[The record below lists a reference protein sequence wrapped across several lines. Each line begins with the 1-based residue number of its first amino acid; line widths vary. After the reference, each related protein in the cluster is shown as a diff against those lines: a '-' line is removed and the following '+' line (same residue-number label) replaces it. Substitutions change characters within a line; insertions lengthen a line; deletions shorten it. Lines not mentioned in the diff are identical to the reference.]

1 MNTSV
6 AITTI
11 FNAVRVSD
19 PLRPPWFNEAESVT
33 REMYGGGD
41 LQYQALYRK
50 YRPQTFGDVIGQA
63 HVTTT
68 LAREVADE
76 RVAHAYLFTG
86 PRGTGKTTTARIL
99 AKALNCEDRHAD
111 GSPCG
116 KCSSCVSI
124 AEGNSLDVME
134 LDAASHNSVDDI
146 RDIKL
151 SVTTVAS
158 AATSKRVFVLDEAHM
173 LSKAAGNALLKT
185 LEEPPEHVHFVLA
198 TTEPY
203 KLLDTIRSRTQRFDF
218 HPVPVETLAGY
229 LSTIAERES
238 YETEPSA
245 LIAIARYAGGS
256 VRDSLSLLE
265 QVAALGSGTADV
277 PGVRRAL
284 GLADADAFQQLAGAV
299 AAQDAKSALGLV
311 AEMAASGVDLRR
323 FVSDCI
329 GFFRGVFL
337 AHYAPNLAEIAD
349 EPPEVYE
356 SWRKAAEI
364 VPATDVLR
372 AVDLLAE
379 ALVRLR
385 EGREERLMTE
395 LAFIKLT
402 RPETS
407 TDPEALISR
416 MDRLERRMGKPG
428 ETQTRPAVPA
438 ATESTGFQPNA
449 EPGDPAR
456 EPTGRAGESAPA
468 ENEVDTETDDE
479 LSRAAAPLV
488 PEDEPGGTEDH
499 PPIDIS
505 FDQLQKIWPGLF
517 GSLRDVLGARRWAFF
532 REAVPAA
539 VERNKIVLEVAHDF
553 HLTSLQQDDAVAPIV
568 AAKAGDLLG
577 GPVKV
582 EFRLKNDGGDGDG
595 DDDEVDLDQLE
606 ERPNADADP
615 ASLLESELGAQV
627 VDD

>member
-1 MNTSV
+1 VGT
-6 AITTI
+6 
-11 FNAVRVSD
+11 
-19 PLRPPWFNEAESVT
+19 
-33 REMYGGGD
+33 D

-50 YRPQTFGDVIGQA
+50 YRPQTFDDVIGQA

-99 AKALNCEDRHAD
+99 AKALNCENRNAD
-111 GSPCG
+111 GSPCSVCG
-116 KCSSCVSI
+116 SCVAI
-124 AEGNSLDVME
+124 AEGTSLDVME

-218 HPVPVETLAGY
+218 HPVPVEDLAGY
-229 LSTIAERES
+229 LSTIADRES
-238 YETEPSA
+238 YKTDPSA
-245 LIAIARYAGGS
+245 LIAIARHAGGS

-277 PGVRRAL
+277 AGVRRAL
-284 GLADADAFQQLAGAV
+284 GLADSEAFSRLTEAISS
-299 AAQDAKSALGLV
+299 QDAKSALGLV
-311 AEMAASGVDLRR
+311 AELAADGVDLRR
-323 FVSDCI
+323 FVAEGI

-356 SWRKAAEI
+356 SWKKAAEI
-364 VPATDVLR
+364 VSASDVLR

-395 LAFIKLT
+395 LALIKLT
-402 RPETS
+402 RPETAS
-407 TDPEALISR
+407 DPESLIAR
-416 MDRLERRMGKPG
+416 MDRLERRIGKPA
-428 ETQTRPAVPA
+428 EVSPQPAVTPRPA
-438 ATESTGFQPNA
+438 T
-449 EPGDPAR
+449 PAR
-456 EPTGRAGESAPA
+456 DVTDEGAGE
-468 ENEVDTETDDE
+468 EKTGDQGDE

-488 PEDEPGGTEDH
+488 AEDDGPETEDQ

-505 FDQLQKIWPGLF
+505 FEQLQKVWPGLF
-517 GSLRDVLGARRWAFF
+517 GGLRDLLGARRWAFF

-539 VERNKIVLEVAHDF
+539 VERNTIILEVAHDF
-553 HLTSLQQDDAVAPIV
+553 HLSSLEQDDAVAPIV
-568 AAKAGDLLG
+568 AAKASDLLG

-582 EFRLKNDGGDGDG
+582 RFRLKSGASDG
-595 DDDEVDLDQLE
+595 DDDEAVDLDDLE
-606 ERPNADADP
+606 ERPGAETDP
-615 ASLLESELGAQV
+615 ATLLQSELGAKSRRRLGTCMSACGVLVIEQRRRRFLPV
-627 VDD
+627 LHT

>member
-1 MNTSV
+1 M
-6 AITTI
+6 
-11 FNAVRVSD
+11 
-19 PLRPPWFNEAESVT
+19 
-33 REMYGGGD
+33 
-41 LQYQALYRK
+41 QYQALYRK
-50 YRPQTFGDVIGQA
+50 YRPQTFDDVIGQA

-68 LAREVADE
+68 LAREVVDE
-76 RVAHAYLFTG
+76 KVAHAYLFTG

-99 AKALNCEDRHAD
+99 AKALNCENRNVD

-116 KCSSCVSI
+116 KCGSCVAI
-124 AEGNSLDVME
+124 TEGNSLDVME

-218 HPVPVETLAGY
+218 HPVPVEELAGY
-229 LSTIAERES
+229 LSAIADRES
-238 YETEPSA
+238 YKTDPAA
-245 LIAIARYAGGS
+245 LIAIARHAGGS

-277 PGVRRAL
+277 AGVRRAL
-284 GLADADAFQQLAGAV
+284 GLAGSEAFQQLGEAIASH
-299 AAQDAKSALGLV
+299 DAKSALELV
-311 AEMAASGVDLRR
+311 AELAAAGVDLRR
-323 FVSDCI
+323 FVSESI

-349 EPPEVYE
+349 EPPEIYE

-364 VPATDVLR
+364 VPPSDVLR

-395 LAFIKLT
+395 LALIKLT
-402 RPETS
+402 RPETA
-407 TDPEALISR
+407 TDSEALLSR
-416 MDRLERRMGKPG
+416 MDRLERRLAKPG
-428 ETQTRPAVPA
+428 DGSEA
-438 ATESTGFQPNA
+438 AAPSSP
-449 EPGDPAR
+449 PRSDPV
-456 EPTGRAGESAPA
+456 EPTSTKTATTPSPK
-468 ENEVDTETDDE
+468 DE
-479 LSRAAAPLV
+479 LARAAAPLV
-488 PEDEPGGTEDH
+488 TDEPTNGAENEDQ
-499 PPIDIS
+499 PLIDIS
-505 FDQLQKIWPGLF
+505 FDQLQRVWPGLF
-517 GSLRDVLGARRWAFF
+517 GGLRDLLGARRWAFF

-539 VERNKIVLEVAHDF
+539 VERNTIILEVAHDF
-553 HLTSLQQDDAVAPIV
+553 HLSSLEQDDAVAPIV

-577 GPVKV
+577 GAVKV
-582 EFRLKNDGGDGDG
+582 KFRLKSHSDQAQ
-595 DDDEVDLDQLE
+595 DDDHVDLSKLE
-606 ERPNADADP
+606 ERPGAETDP
-615 ASLLESELGAQV
+615 AALLESELGAKV
-627 VDD
+627 VDE

>member
-1 MNTSV
+1 VGT
-6 AITTI
+6 
-11 FNAVRVSD
+11 
-19 PLRPPWFNEAESVT
+19 
-33 REMYGGGD
+33 D

-50 YRPQTFGDVIGQA
+50 YRPQTFDDVIGQA

-99 AKALNCEDRHAD
+99 AKALNCENRNAD
-111 GSPCG
+111 GSPCSVCG
-116 KCSSCVSI
+116 SCVAI
-124 AEGNSLDVME
+124 AEGTSLDVME

-218 HPVPVETLAGY
+218 HPVPVEDLAGY
-229 LSTIAERES
+229 LSTIADRES
-238 YETEPSA
+238 YRTDPSA
-245 LIAIARYAGGS
+245 LIAIARHAGGS

-277 PGVRRAL
+277 AGVRRAL
-284 GLADADAFQQLAGAV
+284 GLADSEAFSRLTEAISS
-299 AAQDAKSALGLV
+299 QDAKSALGLV
-311 AEMAASGVDLRR
+311 AELAADGVDLRR
-323 FVSDCI
+323 FVAEGI

-356 SWRKAAEI
+356 SWKKAAEI
-364 VPATDVLR
+364 LSATDVLR

-395 LAFIKLT
+395 LALIKLT
-402 RPETS
+402 RPETAS
-407 TDPEALISR
+407 DPEALIAR
-416 MDRLERRMGKPG
+416 MDRLERRIGKPA
-428 ETQTRPAVPA
+428 EVSPQPAVTPRPA
-438 ATESTGFQPNA
+438 T
-449 EPGDPAR
+449 PAR
-456 EPTGRAGESAPA
+456 DATDEGAGE
-468 ENEVDTETDDE
+468 EKTRDRGDE

-488 PEDEPGGTEDH
+488 AEDDGSETEDQQ
-499 PPIDIS
+499 PIDIS
-505 FDQLQKIWPGLF
+505 FEQLQKIWPGLF
-517 GSLRDVLGARRWAFF
+517 GGLRDLLGARRWAFF

-539 VERNKIVLEVAHDF
+539 VERNTIILEVAHDF
-553 HLTSLQQDDAVAPIV
+553 HLSSLEQDDAVAPIV
-568 AAKAGDLLG
+568 AAKASDLLG

-582 EFRLKNDGGDGDG
+582 RFRLKSGASDG
-595 DDDEVDLDQLE
+595 DDDEAVDLDDLE
-606 ERPNADADP
+606 ERPGAETDP
-615 ASLLESELGAQV
+615 ATLLQSELGARV

>member
-1 MNTSV
+1 ME
-6 AITTI
+6 
-11 FNAVRVSD
+11 
-19 PLRPPWFNEAESVT
+19 P
-33 REMYGGGD
+33 D

-50 YRPQTFGDVIGQA
+50 YRPQTFDDVIGQA

-68 LAREVADE
+68 LAREVSDG

-99 AKALNCEDRHAD
+99 AKALNCVNRNSD
-111 GSPCG
+111 GSPCSV
-116 KCSSCVSI
+116 CPSCVSI
-124 AEGNSLDVME
+124 TEGNSLDVME

-218 HPVPVETLAGY
+218 HPVPVEELAGY
-229 LSTIAERES
+229 LSSIADKES
-238 YETEPSA
+238 YKTDPAA
-245 LIAIARYAGGS
+245 LIAISRHAGGS

-277 PGVRRAL
+277 TGVRRAL
-284 GLADADAFQQLAGAV
+284 GLADSEAFQRLAEAV
-299 AAQDAKSALGLV
+299 AAQDARSALELV
-311 AEMAASGVDLRR
+311 AELAASGVDLRR
-323 FVSDCI
+323 FVSESI

-356 SWRKAAEI
+356 SWKKAADI
-364 VPATDVLR
+364 VPPSDVLR

-385 EGREERLMTE
+385 EGREERLMAE
-395 LAFIKLT
+395 LALIKLT
-402 RPETS
+402 RPETA

-416 MDRLERRMGKPG
+416 MDRIERRLGKPG
-428 ETQTRPAVPA
+428 ESPPVIGAAPVP
-438 ATESTGFQPNA
+438 QPERTA
-449 EPGDPAR
+449 PPVVEEKRVETPVVETSAMEDG
-456 EPTGRAGESAPA
+456 AGELAK
-468 ENEVDTETDDE
+468 
-479 LSRAAAPLV
+479 AAAPLV
-488 PEDEPGGTEDH
+488 SDDPEPVVDQA
-499 PPIDIS
+499 PIDIS
-505 FDQLQKIWPGLF
+505 FEQLQKIWPGLF
-517 GSLRDVLGARRWAFF
+517 GGLRDLLGARRWAFF

-539 VERNKIVLEVAHDF
+539 VERNTIILEVAHDF
-553 HLTSLQQDDAVAPIV
+553 HLSALEQDDAVAPIV

-577 GPVKV
+577 GTVKV
-582 EFRLKNDGGDGDG
+582 RFRLKTDTAEDGE
-595 DDDEVDLDQLE
+595 DDHQVDLTQLQ
-606 ERPNADADP
+606 ERPQGSMDP
-615 ASLLESELGAQV
+615 ATLLESELGARV
-627 VDD
+627 VDE

>member
-1 MNTSV
+1 
-6 AITTI
+6 
-11 FNAVRVSD
+11 
-19 PLRPPWFNEAESVT
+19 
-33 REMYGGGD
+33 MYGGGD

-50 YRPQTFGDVIGQA
+50 YRPQTFDEVIGQA

-99 AKALNCEDRHAD
+99 AKALNCENRNAD
-111 GSPCG
+111 GSPCS

-158 AATSKRVFVLDEAHM
+158 ATTSKRVFVLDEAHM

-218 HPVPVETLAGY
+218 HPVPVEALAGY
-229 LSTIAERES
+229 LSTIADRES
-238 YETEPSA
+238 YKTEPSA
-245 LIAIARYAGGS
+245 LIAIARHAGGS

-284 GLADADAFQQLAGAV
+284 GLADADAFQQLAESV
-299 AAQDAKSALGLV
+299 AAQDAKSALELV

-356 SWRKAAEI
+356 TWQKAAEI

-428 ETQTRPAVPA
+428 DTASQAAAPAVPKPKP
-438 ATESTGFQPNA
+438 QP
-449 EPGDPAR
+449 EPEPAQ
-456 EPTGRAGESAPA
+456 EPTTPAEVSAPA
-468 ENEVDTETDDE
+468 EQKAEPERDDE

-488 PEDEPGGTEDH
+488 SDDEPDETEDQ

-539 VERNKIVLEVAHDF
+539 VEGNKIILEVAHDF
-553 HLTSLQQDDAVAPIV
+553 HLSSLQQDDAVAPIV

-582 EFRLKNDGGDGDG
+582 EFRLKDDGGDGGG
-595 DDDEVDLDQLE
+595 DTDDEVDLDQLE
-606 ERPNADADP
+606 ERPKADTDP

>member
-1 MNTSV
+1 MGGRPSRE
-6 AITTI
+6 TI
-11 FNAVRVSD
+11 
-19 PLRPPWFNEAESVT
+19 RPGRPTDGVNQSPGRGTVVT
-33 REMYGGGD
+33 D

-50 YRPQTFGDVIGQA
+50 YRPQTFDDVIGQA

-68 LAREVADE
+68 LSREVADGK
-76 RVAHAYLFTG
+76 VAHAYLFTG

-99 AKALNCEDRHAD
+99 AKALNCENRNSD
-111 GSPCG
+111 GSPCST
-116 KCSSCVSI
+116 CSSCVSI

-134 LDAASHNSVDDI
+134 LDAASHNSIDDI

-218 HPVPVETLAGY
+218 HPVPVDELAGY
-229 LSTIAERES
+229 LSAIADRES
-238 YETEPSA
+238 YKTDPVA
-245 LIAIARYAGGS
+245 LIAISRHAGGS
-256 VRDSLSLLE
+256 VRDALSLLE

-277 PGVRRAL
+277 TGVRRAL
-284 GLADADAFQQLAGAV
+284 GLADSEAFHRLAEAV
-299 AAQDAKSALGLV
+299 AAQDARSALELV
-311 AEMAASGVDLRR
+311 AELAASGVDLRR
-323 FVSDCI
+323 FVSESI

-356 SWRKAAEI
+356 SWKKAADI
-364 VPATDVLR
+364 VPPSDVLR

-385 EGREERLMTE
+385 EGREERLMAE
-395 LAFIKLT
+395 LALIKLT
-402 RPETS
+402 RPETA

-416 MDRLERRMGKPG
+416 MDRIERRLGKPG
-428 ETQTRPAVPA
+428 EAPQLTVSAPQPTQPPGSEVTTEPAPGRPAEVV
-438 ATESTGFQPNA
+438 
-449 EPGDPAR
+449 
-456 EPTGRAGESAPA
+456 APA
-468 ENEVDTETDDE
+468 NEVAVGLDNQEE

-488 PEDEPGGTEDH
+488 SDEPEPASDQ
-499 PPIDIS
+499 PAIDIS
-505 FDQLQKIWPGLF
+505 FEQLQKIWPGLF
-517 GSLRDVLGARRWAFF
+517 GGLRDLLGARRWAFF

-539 VERNKIVLEVAHDF
+539 VERNTIILEVAHDF
-553 HLTSLQQDDAVAPIV
+553 HLSSLEQDDAVGPIV

-577 GPVKV
+577 GQVRVK
-582 EFRLKNDGGDGDG
+582 FRLKNGGDG
-595 DDDEVDLDQLE
+595 DDDDNNSVDLTQLHD
-606 ERPNADADP
+606 RPEGTMDP
-615 ASLLESELGAQV
+615 TSLLESELGARV

>member
-1 MNTSV
+1 M
-6 AITTI
+6 
-11 FNAVRVSD
+11 
-19 PLRPPWFNEAESVT
+19 
-33 REMYGGGD
+33 
-41 LQYQALYRK
+41 QYQALYRK
-50 YRPQTFGDVIGQA
+50 YRPRTFDEVIGQA

-68 LAREVADE
+68 LAREVADG

-99 AKALNCEDRHAD
+99 AKALNCENRNAD
-111 GSPCG
+111 GSPCSQ
-116 KCSSCVSI
+116 CLSCVAI

-218 HPVPVETLAGY
+218 HPVPIEELAGY
-229 LSTIAERES
+229 LSSIADRES
-238 YETEPSA
+238 YETDPAA
-245 LIAIARYAGGS
+245 LIAIARHAGGS
-256 VRDSLSLLE
+256 VRDALSLLE

-277 PGVRRAL
+277 GGVRRAL
-284 GLADADAFQQLAGAV
+284 GLADSEAFRRLADSV
-299 AAQDAKSALGLV
+299 ASQDAKSALELV
-311 AEMAASGVDLRR
+311 AELAASGVDLRR
-323 FVSDCI
+323 FVSECI

-356 SWRKAAEI
+356 SWKKAAEI
-364 VPATDVLR
+364 VPSGDVLR

-395 LAFIKLT
+395 LALIKLT
-402 RPETS
+402 RPETA
-407 TDPEALISR
+407 TDTDALISR
-416 MDRLERRMGKPG
+416 MDRLERRLGKPG
-428 ETQTRPAVPA
+428 EHMPQTTAPSPEPKPTIAPRADPEPAPTARPAV
-438 ATESTGFQPNA
+438 E
-449 EPGDPAR
+449 
-456 EPTGRAGESAPA
+456 
-468 ENEVDTETDDE
+468 DE
-479 LSRAAAPLV
+479 LAKAAAPLV
-488 PEDEPGGTEDH
+488 TDEPKHEVDDR

-505 FDQLQKIWPGLF
+505 FEQLQNVWPGLF
-517 GSLRDVLGARRWAFF
+517 GGLRDLLGARRWAFF

-539 VERNKIVLEVAHDF
+539 VERNTIILEVAHDF
-553 HLTSLQQDDAVAPIV
+553 HLSALEQDDAVAPIV
-568 AAKAGDLLG
+568 AAKAEDLLG

-582 EFRLKNDGGDGDG
+582 KFRLKSGDGGGS
-595 DDDEVDLDQLE
+595 DEEGVDLSQLE
-606 ERPNADADP
+606 DRPEAANDP
-615 ASLLESELGAQV
+615 AALLQSELGAKV

>member
-1 MNTSV
+1 M
-6 AITTI
+6 
-11 FNAVRVSD
+11 
-19 PLRPPWFNEAESVT
+19 
-33 REMYGGGD
+33 
-41 LQYQALYRK
+41 QYQALYRK
-50 YRPQTFGDVIGQA
+50 YRPQNFDDVIGQA

-99 AKALNCEDRHAD
+99 AKALNCENRNSD

-116 KCSSCVSI
+116 VCGSCVSI
-124 AEGNSLDVME
+124 TEGNSLDVME

-185 LEEPPEHVHFVLA
+185 LEEPPEHVYFVLA

-218 HPVPVETLAGY
+218 HPVPVEELAGY
-229 LSTIAERES
+229 LSTIADREG
-238 YETEPSA
+238 YKTDPTA
-245 LIAIARYAGGS
+245 LIAISRHAGGS

-277 PGVRRAL
+277 GGVRRAL
-284 GLADADAFQQLAGAV
+284 GLADSEAFSRLAEAL
-299 AAQDAKSALGLV
+299 AAQDAKAGLELV
-311 AEMAASGVDLRR
+311 AELAATGVDLRR
-323 FVSDCI
+323 FVSEAI

-356 SWRKAAEI
+356 SWRKAAEL
-364 VPATDVLR
+364 VTANDVLR
-372 AVDLLAE
+372 GVDLLSE

-395 LAFIKLT
+395 LAIIKLT
-402 RPETS
+402 RPETA
-407 TDPEALISR
+407 TDPQALISR

-428 ETQTRPAVPA
+428 EPVAAQPGITASIRETAIEDQDAGSAEPA
-438 ATESTGFQPNA
+438 AATANSQ
-449 EPGDPAR
+449 
-456 EPTGRAGESAPA
+456 
-468 ENEVDTETDDE
+468 DE
-479 LSRAAAPLV
+479 LAKAAAPLV
-488 PEDEPGGTEDH
+488 SDSPEETTPQA
-499 PPIDIS
+499 PKIDIT
-505 FDQLQKIWPGLF
+505 FEQLQKVWPGLF
-517 GSLRDVLGARRWAFF
+517 GGLRDLLGARRWAFF
-532 REAVPAA
+532 REAIPGD
-539 VERNKIVLEVAHDF
+539 VEGNTIILEVAHDF
-553 HLTSLQQDDAVAPIV
+553 HLSSLEQDDAVAPIV
-568 AAKAGDLLG
+568 AAKASDLLG
-577 GPVKV
+577 GQVKV
-582 EFRLKNDGGDGDG
+582 KFRLRNDAGDGTG
-595 DDDEVDLDQLE
+595 DEELDLTDLE
-606 ERPNADADP
+606 ERPQTDKDP
-615 ASLLESELGAQV
+615 TSLLESELGARV

>member
-1 MNTSV
+1 M
-6 AITTI
+6 
-11 FNAVRVSD
+11 
-19 PLRPPWFNEAESVT
+19 
-33 REMYGGGD
+33 
-41 LQYQALYRK
+41 QYQALYRK
-50 YRPQTFGDVIGQA
+50 YRPQTFDDVIGQA

-99 AKALNCEDRHAD
+99 AKALNCENRNAD
-111 GSPCG
+111 GSPCSE
-116 KCSSCVSI
+116 CTSCVAI

-158 AATSKRVFVLDEAHM
+158 ATTSKRVFVLDEAHM

-203 KLLDTIRSRTQRFDF
+203 KLLDTVRSRTQRFDF
-218 HPVPVETLAGY
+218 HPVPVEELAGY
-229 LSTIAERES
+229 LSTIADRES
-238 YETEPSA
+238 YETDPNA
-245 LIAIARYAGGS
+245 LIAIARHASGS

-284 GLADADAFQQLAGAV
+284 GLADTEAFHQLTEAI
-299 AAQDAKSALGLV
+299 AAQDAKSALELV
-311 AEMAASGVDLRR
+311 AELAAAGVDLRR

-337 AHYAPNLAEIAD
+337 AHYAPNLAEISD

-356 SWRKAAEI
+356 SWKKAAEI
-364 VPATDVLR
+364 VPSGDVLR

-379 ALVRLR
+379 ALLRLR

-402 RPETS
+402 RPETA

-416 MDRLERRMGKPG
+416 MDRLERRIGKPG
-428 ETQTRPAVPA
+428 ETPARAAASPDPKPKTESAAEPASPEPDKKPEPA
-438 ATESTGFQPNA
+438 AEGA
-449 EPGDPAR
+449 
-456 EPTGRAGESAPA
+456 
-468 ENEVDTETDDE
+468 DE
-479 LSRAAAPLV
+479 LERAAAPLV
-488 PEDEPGGTEDH
+488 SDEEPGADDG
-499 PPIDIS
+499 PIDIS
-505 FDQLQKIWPGLF
+505 FEQLQKIWPGLF
-517 GSLRDVLGARRWAFF
+517 GGLRDLLGARRWAFF

-539 VERNKIVLEVAHDF
+539 VERNTIILEVAHDF

-577 GPVKV
+577 GKVKV
-582 EFRLKNDGGDGDG
+582 EFRLKDGQDSGGQAG
-595 DDDEVDLDQLE
+595 DDEVDLDQLE
-606 ERPNADADP
+606 ERPGTDTDP
-615 ASLLESELGAQV
+615 ASLLESELGAKV
-627 VDD
+627 VDE